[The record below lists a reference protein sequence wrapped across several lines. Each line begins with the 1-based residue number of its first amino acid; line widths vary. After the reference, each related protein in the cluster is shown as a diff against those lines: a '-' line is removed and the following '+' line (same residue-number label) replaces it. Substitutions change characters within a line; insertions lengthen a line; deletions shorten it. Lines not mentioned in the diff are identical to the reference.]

1 MKNFAFALACG
12 LGATA
17 SSYAGLSV
25 NFSLAQE
32 SYSPDETTYHL
43 FVTPS
48 SPNIQ
53 LIGIGGYSSSLFTFR
68 SSADLIH
75 QEGEPGGSFLG
86 WGESDTGFT
95 PGFPAFEGN
104 SVETFEG
111 FYYDSSLH
119 TPILGVSQFAQITL
133 PTEAE
138 FSLAGI
144 ARYLVAGQK
153 IDFNFE
159 FNSVPAPSALAP
171 LLCLGFRARRR
182 KYSV

>member
-1 MKNFAFALACG
+1 MLISSIKTESLETHIWG
-12 LGATA
+12 GAKA
-17 SSYAGLSV
+17 IPVLR
-25 NFSLAQE
+25 Q
-32 SYSPDETTYHL
+32 
-43 FVTPS
+43 
-48 SPNIQ
+48 
-53 LIGIGGYSSSLFTFR
+53 SSLRLKAT
-68 SSADLIH
+68 
-75 QEGEPGGSFLG
+75 
-86 WGESDTGFT
+86 
-95 PGFPAFEGN
+95 

-159 FNSVPAPSALAP
+159 FNSVPAPSTCTTLV
-171 LLCLGFRARRR
+171 LGLQS
-182 KYSV
+182 KTTKVLGLTDGPEKV

>member
-17 SSYAGLSV
+17 PSAAGLSV
-25 NFSLAQE
+25 NFSFTQE
-32 SYSPDETTYHL
+32 SYSPGETTYHL

-53 LIGIGGYSSSLFTFR
+53 LIGIGGYSSSLFTFS

-75 QEGEPGGSFLG
+75 QE
-86 WGESDTGFT
+86 ESL
-95 PGFPAFEGN
+95 
-104 SVETFEG
+104 ETHFWAGAKAIPVLRQSSLRLKATRSRPEG

-144 ARYLVAGQK
+144 ALSGCWAK
-153 IDFNFE
+153 N
-159 FNSVPAPSALAP
+159 
-171 LLCLGFRARRR
+171 
-182 KYSV
+182 